1 MGTTVLLSH
10 HFPADSEAILQA
22 VSADV
27 RLLRL
32 PKGNAPLPVGA
43 EAAEVLAWWEGR
55 NGGLAELRPRLPR
68 LRWVQAPAAGIGDQR
83 LHLVLGNDVTLTSAA
98 GVYGDLVAEHAL
110 TLMLALY
117 KRLPE
122 LLDLQRRGVWDDLP
136 TRSLTGQTLGIVG
149 AGGIG
154 RATARLARPF
164 GMRAIGVR
172 RGEGAVPE
180 LDQTL
185 PLERLPDM
193 LAAVDV
199 VLLATPLT
207 DRTRG
212 MVDAAFLRAMRPTAV
227 LINVARGG
235 IVVTDDLLQAL
246 HEGWIGGAG
255 LDVTDPEPLPE
266 GHPLWR
272 APNTIITPHHANPPE
287 ASHEPI
293 ARRFAENLHRYLA
306 GEPLLAVVD
315 PERGY

>member
-1 MGTTVLLSH
+1 M
-10 HFPADSEAILQA
+10 
-22 VSADV
+22 
-27 RLLRL
+27 
-32 PKGNAPLPVGA
+32 
-43 EAAEVLAWWEGR
+43 
-55 NGGLAELRPRLPR
+55 AELRPRLPR
-68 LRWVQAPAAGIGDQR
+68 LRWVQAPAAGIGDQQ
-83 LHLVLGNDVTLTSAA
+83 LHLVLGSSVTLTSAA
-98 GVYGDLVAEHAL
+98 GVYGDLVAEHVL

-122 LLDLQRRGVWDDLP
+122 LFEWQRQGRWDDLP
-136 TRSLTGQTLGIVG
+136 TRSLTGQTVGIVG

-172 RGEGAVPE
+172 RGGGAVPE
-180 LDQTL
+180 LDETL
-185 PLERLPDM
+185 PLERLSD
-193 LAAVDV
+193 LLGSSDV
-199 VLLATPLT
+199 VVLATPLT
-207 DRTRG
+207 DQTRG
-212 MVDAAFLRAMRPTAV
+212 MVDAAFLRAMRPTAL

-235 IVVTDDLLQAL
+235 IVVTDDLLRAL

-266 GHPLWR
+266 DHPLWR
-272 APNTIITPHHANPPE
+272 APNTIITPHHANPSE

-293 ARRFAENLHRYLA
+293 ARRFAENLRRYLA